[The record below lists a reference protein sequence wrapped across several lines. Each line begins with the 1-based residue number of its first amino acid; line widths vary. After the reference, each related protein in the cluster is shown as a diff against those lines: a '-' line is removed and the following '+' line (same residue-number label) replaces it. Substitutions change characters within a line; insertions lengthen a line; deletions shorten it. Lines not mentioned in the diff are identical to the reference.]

1 MVHGCKDYKMN
12 EDTREIILILSE
24 ECAEVAKEV
33 SKIMRFGPDQ
43 IKPGKDKTNIA
54 VLQEELGDLLAMIEL
69 LTDKNIGVT
78 VEGLEEAKKAK
89 FEKLKKWSNII
100 INK

>member
-1 MVHGCKDYKMN
+1 MN

-43 IKPGKDKTNIA
+43 IKPGKDKTNIQ
-54 VLQEELGDLLAMIEL
+54 VLEEELGDLIAMIEL
-69 LTDKNIGVT
+69 LVDKDIGVT
-78 VEGLEEAKKAK
+78 NEGLELAKKAK

>member
-1 MVHGCKDYKMN
+1 MN

-43 IKPGKDKTNIA
+43 IKPGKDKTNIQ
-54 VLQEELGDLLAMIEL
+54 VLEEELGDLLAMIEL
-69 LTDKNIGVT
+69 LVDKDVGVT
-78 VEGLEEAKKAK
+78 NEGLELAKKAK
-89 FEKLKKWSNII
+89 FEKLKKWSNIT

>member
-1 MVHGCKDYKMN
+1 MN

-43 IKPGKDKTNIA
+43 IKPGKDKTNIQ
-54 VLQEELGDLLAMIEL
+54 VLEEELGDLIAMIEL
-69 LTDKNIGVT
+69 LVDKDIGVT
-78 VEGLEEAKKAK
+78 SEGLELAKKAK

>member
-1 MVHGCKDYKMN
+1 MN

-43 IKPGKDKTNIA
+43 IKPGKDKTNIQ
-54 VLQEELGDLLAMIEL
+54 VLEEELGDLLAMIEL

-78 VEGLEEAKKAK
+78 VEGLESAKKAK
-89 FEKLKKWSNII
+89 FEKLKKWSNIT

>member
-1 MVHGCKDYKMN
+1 MN

-43 IKPGKDKTNIA
+43 IKPGKDKTNIE

-69 LTDKNIGVT
+69 LVDKNIGVSK
-78 VEGLEEAKKAK
+78 EGLELAKKAK
-89 FEKLKKWSNII
+89 FEKLKQWSNII

>member
-1 MVHGCKDYKMN
+1 MN

-43 IKPGKDKTNIA
+43 VKPGKDKTNIE

-69 LTDKNIGVT
+69 LVDKNIGVT
-78 VEGLEEAKKAK
+78 TEGLELAKKAK
-89 FEKLKKWSNII
+89 FEKLKQWSNII

>member
-1 MVHGCKDYKMN
+1 MN

-43 IKPGKDKTNIA
+43 IKPGKDKTNIQ
-54 VLQEELGDLLAMIEL
+54 VLEEELGDLLAMIEL
-69 LTDKNIGVT
+69 LVDKDIGVT
-78 VEGLEEAKKAK
+78 TEGLELAKKAK
-89 FEKLKKWSNII
+89 FEKLKQWSNII

>member
-1 MVHGCKDYKMN
+1 MN

-43 IKPGKDKTNIA
+43 IKPGTDKTNIQ
-54 VLQEELGDLLAMIEL
+54 VLEEELGDLLAMIEL
-69 LTDKNIGVT
+69 LVDKDVGVT
-78 VEGLEEAKKAK
+78 NEGLSLARKAK
-89 FEKLKKWSNII
+89 FEKLKQWSNII

>member
-1 MVHGCKDYKMN
+1 MN
-12 EDTREIILILSE
+12 EDTREIILIMSE

-43 IKPGKDKTNIA
+43 IKPGKNKTNIQ
-54 VLQEELGDLLAMIEL
+54 VLEEELGDLLAMIEL
-69 LTDKNIGVT
+69 LVDKNVGVT
-78 VEGLEEAKKAK
+78 NEGLELAKKAK
-89 FEKLKKWSNII
+89 FEKLKKWSNIV

>member
-1 MVHGCKDYKMN
+1 MN

-78 VEGLEEAKKAK
+78 IEGLELAKKAK
-89 FEKLKKWSNII
+89 FEKLKLWSNIT

>member
-1 MVHGCKDYKMN
+1 MN

-43 IKPGKDKTNIA
+43 VKPGKDKTNIQ
-54 VLQEELGDLLAMIEL
+54 VLEEELGDLLAMIEL
-69 LTDKNIGVT
+69 LVDKDIGVSK
-78 VEGLEEAKKAK
+78 EGLELAKKAK

>member
-1 MVHGCKDYKMN
+1 MN

-43 IKPGKDKTNIA
+43 IKPGKNKTNIQ
-54 VLQEELGDLLAMIEL
+54 VLEEELGDLLAMIEL
-69 LTDKNIGVT
+69 LVDKNVGVT
-78 VEGLEEAKKAK
+78 NEGLELAKKAK

>member
-1 MVHGCKDYKMN
+1 MN
-12 EDTREIILILSE
+12 DDTREIILILSE

-43 IKPGKDKTNIA
+43 IKPGKDKTNIQ
-54 VLQEELGDLLAMIEL
+54 VLEEELGDLLAMIEL

-78 VEGLEEAKKAK
+78 KEGLDLAKKAK
-89 FEKLKKWSNII
+89 FEKLKKWSNIT

>member
-1 MVHGCKDYKMN
+1 MN

-43 IKPGKDKTNIA
+43 IKPGKDKTNIE

-69 LTDKNIGVT
+69 LVDKDIGVT
-78 VEGLEEAKKAK
+78 TEGLELAKKAK
-89 FEKLKKWSNII
+89 FEKLKQWSNII

>member
-1 MVHGCKDYKMN
+1 MN

-43 IKPGKDKTNIA
+43 IKPGKDKTNIQ
-54 VLQEELGDLLAMIEL
+54 VLEEELGDLLAMVEL
-69 LTDKNIGVT
+69 LTDKNIGVSKQ
-78 VEGLEEAKKAK
+78 GLNKAKKAK
-89 FEKLKKWSNII
+89 FEKLKKWSNIV

>member
-1 MVHGCKDYKMN
+1 MN

-43 IKPGKDKTNIA
+43 VKPGTDKTNIQ
-54 VLQEELGDLLAMIEL
+54 VLEEELGDLLAMIEL
-69 LTDKNIGVT
+69 LVDKDVGVT
-78 VEGLEEAKKAK
+78 TAGLELAKKAK
-89 FEKLKKWSNII
+89 FKKLKQWSNII

>member
-1 MVHGCKDYKMN
+1 MN

-43 IKPGKDKTNIA
+43 IKPGKDKTNIQ
-54 VLQEELGDLLAMIEL
+54 VLEEELGDLLAMVEL

-78 VEGLEEAKKAK
+78 KNGLELAKKAK
-89 FEKLKKWSNII
+89 FEKLKKWSNIV

>member
-1 MVHGCKDYKMN
+1 MN

-43 IKPGKDKTNIA
+43 IKPGKEKTNIQ
-54 VLQEELGDLLAMIEL
+54 VLEEELGDLLAMIEL
-69 LTDKNIGVT
+69 LVDKDIGVT
-78 VEGLEEAKKAK
+78 NEGLELAKKAK
-89 FEKLKKWSNII
+89 FEKLKQWSNII

>member
-1 MVHGCKDYKMN
+1 MN

-43 IKPGKDKTNIA
+43 VKPGTDKTNIQ
-54 VLQEELGDLLAMIEL
+54 VLEEELQE
-69 LTDKNIGVT
+69 
-78 VEGLEEAKKAK
+78 
-89 FEKLKKWSNII
+89 
-100 INK
+100 

>member
-1 MVHGCKDYKMN
+1 MN

-43 IKPGKDKTNIA
+43 IKPGTDKTNIQ
-54 VLQEELGDLLAMIEL
+54 VLEEELGDLLAMIEL
-69 LTDKNIGVT
+69 LVDKDVGVT
-78 VEGLEEAKKAK
+78 NEGLSLAKKAK
-89 FEKLKKWSNII
+89 FEKLKQWSNII

>member
-1 MVHGCKDYKMN
+1 MN

-43 IKPGKDKTNIA
+43 VKPGKDKTNIE

-69 LTDKNIGVT
+69 LVDKDIGVT
-78 VEGLEEAKKAK
+78 NEGLELAKKAK
-89 FEKLKKWSNII
+89 FEKLKQWSNII

>member
-1 MVHGCKDYKMN
+1 MN

-43 IKPGKDKTNIA
+43 IKPGKEKTNIQ
-54 VLQEELGDLLAMIEL
+54 VLEEELGDLLAMIEL
-69 LTDKNIGVT
+69 LVDKDIGVT
-78 VEGLEEAKKAK
+78 NEGLALAKKAK
-89 FEKLKKWSNII
+89 FEKLKQWSNII

>member
-1 MVHGCKDYKMN
+1 MN

-43 IKPGKDKTNIA
+43 IKPGKEKTNIQ
-54 VLQEELGDLLAMIEL
+54 VLEEELGDLLAMIEL

-78 VEGLEEAKKAK
+78 TAGLELAKKAK

>member
-1 MVHGCKDYKMN
+1 MN

-43 IKPGKDKTNIA
+43 IKPGKDKTNIQ
-54 VLQEELGDLLAMIEL
+54 VLEEELGDLLAMVEL
-69 LTDKNIGVT
+69 LTDKNIGVSKQ
-78 VEGLEEAKKAK
+78 GLNKAKKAK